1 MVWSMA
7 LQDMC
12 LALLLHFCFSKDAS
26 PMLYRRQ
33 VEFGSTNTSRHLE
46 HFRTSWII
54 WWTWPWHTLA
64 RDALVADGRVGT
76 PRAKPKCSFIAADL
90 QLWAR
95 KIEGKHLVN
104 VISFAQPNRSWIHF
118 VNPYSIFSWCAKDR
132 YPIVKWFRVAHAAD
146 FPCFSSRT
154 VGQFW
159 SASFSDLLRG
169 VVNSF
174 WYGSCASVLISY
186 LWGKFPGNLNDN
198 KLIQSWSHHVPHFN
212 ILQIFKSSN
221 SYFFRTLVQC
231 VAWQYGFLSLET
243 ECRCMTGWSRFRW
256 TYRNMSL
263 SSRGSE
269 QGCRDVVNQELFLK

>member
-26 PMLYRRQ
+26 PMLYRHQ

-90 QLWAR
+90 QLWVRTKNWRATPC
-95 KIEGKHLVN
+95 KC
-104 VISFAQPNRSWIHF
+104 HF
-118 VNPYSIFSWCAKDR
+118 VRTTKSVLNTFRQPLQHFQLMRQRS
-132 YPIVKWFRVAHAAD
+132 IVKWFRVAHAAD

-186 LWGKFPGNLNDN
+186 PLG
-198 KLIQSWSHHVPHFN
+198 
-212 ILQIFKSSN
+212 
-221 SYFFRTLVQC
+221 
-231 VAWQYGFLSLET
+231 
-243 ECRCMTGWSRFRW
+243 
-256 TYRNMSL
+256 
-263 SSRGSE
+263 
-269 QGCRDVVNQELFLK
+269 